1 MSTTPPINPY
11 PSVGGSPRTFGG
23 PDPLDGG
30 GVDVEVK
37 AIVSETAA
45 PVTVTMPEDGLLRYP
60 LAVPIENGY
69 EPFGSEKEIGLT
81 PELRSVPSSVTFQPA
96 PEGNPV

>member
-1 MSTTPPINPY
+1 M
-11 PSVGGSPRTFGG
+11 
-23 PDPLDGG
+23 DGE

-37 AIVSETAA
+37 VIVCEKAA
-45 PVTVTMPEDGLLRYP
+45 PVTVTVPEDGVLLYP

-69 EPFGSEKEIGLT
+69 EPFGSEKVIVPTTEF
-81 PELRSVPSSVTFQPA
+81 RSVPSSVTFQPA